1 MDRTYMKLC
10 ENRILQVQSSL
21 WSNENSISLRGSIE
35 IEIFV
40 YLYKIT
46 KIMNIF
52 VIALA
57 YVFKSLKMIFKT
69 E

>member
-1 MDRTYMKLC
+1 MKLC
-10 ENRILQVQSSL
+10 ENRILQVHSSL

-46 KIMNIF
+46 KIMNGF